1 MPELVIPRT
10 GRLREAGRRA
20 GLAAVSALVSGAA
33 AVRPI
38 PHESYRPE
46 DVRRILAIRLDPLGD
61 LLLTRPALAAV
72 RAKFPEAEIDLLA
85 LPFAAPVGR
94 LFPEVDDCFA
104 YDVHQLRPSGTL
116 LNRQNYADLARLVA
130 TLRERQYDVAL
141 SFCGR
146 VSSFFAWGSGAR
158 WRFGLRGE
166 AAANTLTHA
175 VPGRR
180 YHRPRHEAEYCLAVS
195 SAAGATER
203 PHFQPIQV
211 PDHITRPLAERFPD
225 WFEATGPR
233 IVIHPGASN
242 GWAKRW
248 TPEGFGAVARHF
260 VTERG
265 LLVALTGSRGE
276 ADLTDQIASLAG
288 TRLLDLAGQVSLEE
302 LAGILAS
309 ADLVMSGDSGPLHLA
324 TQLGRPVVGIYGPSD
339 PALSGPFGGAF
350 EVVRLDLPCSPCYK
364 ATAPAICPLGHHR
377 CMRDLAP
384 AGVISATERRL
395 APARPSLSLSV
406 AG

>member
-20 GLAAVSALVSGAA
+20 GLVAVSALVSGAA
-33 AVRPI
+33 AVRSGPRE
-38 PHESYRPE
+38 PYRPE

-72 RAKFPEAEIDLLA
+72 RAKFPEAQLDLLA
-85 LPFAAPVGR
+85 LPFAALVGR
-94 LFPEVDDCFA
+94 LFPELDACYA
-104 YDVHQLRPSGTL
+104 YDVHQLRPSGNL
-116 LNRQNYADLARLVA
+116 LNRQNYTDLARLLA
-130 TLRERQYDVAL
+130 TLRGREYDVAL

-146 VSSFFAWGSGAR
+146 VSSFFAWASGAR

-180 YHRPRHEAEYCLAVS
+180 YHRRRHEAEYCLAVAA
-195 SAAGATER
+195 AAGANER
-203 PHFQPIQV
+203 PPFRPIQL
-211 PDHITRPLAERFPD
+211 PDGITRPLGERFPE
-225 WFEATGPR
+225 WFGATGQR

-248 TPEGFGAVARHF
+248 TPEGFGAVARQL
-260 VTERG
+260 VSQRG
-265 LLVALTGSRGE
+265 ALVALTGSRGE
-276 ADLTDQIASLAG
+276 ADLTSEIASAVGAG
-288 TRLLDLAGQVSLEE
+288 VINLAGQVTLPE
-302 LAGILAS
+302 LAGVMAA
-309 ADLVMSGDSGPLHLA
+309 ADLVISGDSGPLHLA

-339 PALSGPFGGAF
+339 PALSGPFSGQYD
-350 EVVRLDLPCSPCYK
+350 VVRLDLPCSPCYN

-384 AGVISATERRL
+384 AGVIAAAERRL
-395 APARPSLSLSV
+395 APARPSLSLTV
-406 AG
+406 TG